1 MSEQKESNLVTYA
14 KEEME
19 RSWPE
24 AERDEMQQLAC
35 DNVLELLQ
43 VFSEQGHSGFSG
55 NYVLSVFNKLVHFKP
70 LSPLTGEEDE
80 WYAPG
85 EHSGSQQNK
94 RCGSIFREN
103 GDNSTA
109 YNSEANVFEDQDGF
123 TFTSYLSA
131 APVTFP
137 YIVPDKPNIVKVL
150 DRRRNNDE

>member
-1 MSEQKESNLVTYA
+1 MSEKRESSLVTYA

-19 RSWPE
+19 RAWPE
-24 AERDEMQQLAC
+24 AERDEMQQFAC
-35 DNVLELLQ
+35 DNVLELLR
-43 VFSEQGHSGFSG
+43 VFSEQGHSEFSG
-55 NYVLSVFNKLVHFKP
+55 NYVLSVFNKLVRFKP

-80 WYAPG
+80 WFTPDKHDG
-85 EHSGSQQNK
+85 RQQNK

-123 TFTSYLSA
+123 TFTTYLSA
-131 APVTFP
+131 APVKFP
-137 YIVPDKPNIVKVL
+137 YTVPDKPNIVKVF